1 MLATRLALMILIF
14 NDMTHD
20 MTYRKPLSQEELR
33 GLRSEIRPLTEAF
46 EFVGDHVV
54 ITDANGNILYAN
66 KAVEDVTGFSHE
78 EIIGKTPGD
87 LWGGLMEKKFYEDMW
102 STIKT
107 EKRAFR
113 GEVKNRTK
121 DGMLY
126 WQQLRIFPIF
136 GDDHEVR
143 FFIGIEP
150 DITIRKVLEEHQ
162 KQYIK
167 EMERLN
173 DYLEGSQTK
182 ITELTEEVK
191 HLRKLRG

>member
-1 MLATRLALMILIF
+1 MI
-14 NDMTHD
+14 
-20 MTYRKPLSQEELR
+20 YRKLLTQEELIN
-33 GLRSEIRPLTEAF
+33 LQLEIQSLTEAF

-66 KAVEDVTGFSHE
+66 KAVEQVTGFSHD

-87 LWGGLMEKKFYEDMW
+87 LWGGLMDKEFYEHMW
-102 STIKT
+102 STIKI
-107 EKRAFR
+107 EKNPFR
-113 GEVKNRTK
+113 GEVHNRTK

-136 GDDHEVR
+136 GDNGEVR

-150 DITIRKVLEEHQ
+150 DVTIRKVLDEHQ
-162 KQYIK
+162 KQYIE

-173 DYLEGSQTK
+173 DYLEGKQIK
-182 ITELTEEVK
+182 ITELIEEIK
-191 HLRKLRG
+191 HL

>member
-1 MLATRLALMILIF
+1 
-14 NDMTHD
+14 
-20 MTYRKPLSQEELR
+20 MTYQKILTQEELR
-33 GLRSEIRPLTEAF
+33 NLQSEIRSLTEAF

-66 KAVEDVTGFSHE
+66 KAVEDVTGFSHD

-102 STIKT
+102 SAIKI
-107 EKRAFR
+107 EKRAFH
-113 GEVKNRTK
+113 GEVQNRTK

-136 GDDHEVR
+136 GDDGEVR

-150 DITIRKVLEEHQ
+150 DVTIRKVLEGHQ
-162 KQYIK
+162 EQYIE

-173 DYLEGSQTK
+173 DYLEGKQAK
-182 ITELTEEVK
+182 ITELAEEVK
-191 HLRKLRG
+191 NVSKHLEDIQR